1 MHLTRK
7 VVSGPVTRRDLL
19 VSLSALFLAPR
30 AMAQS
35 TAKPPITTRFLNNVM
50 IAVSN
55 MQRSVDF
62 YQKLFGAPI
71 RQGNIAIFRIGGGPR
86 FFGLT
91 EATGGAQ
98 PGYLS
103 FGIAIDDFD
112 QDGTR
117 KTLAGAG
124 VMGAQ
129 VTMRGTT
136 PELWVPDPSGIK
148 IQLQHPGYGY
158 GTGPRGDVLPPA
170 PRSATQPAFA
180 LKTLSH
186 MTLTIKDGPRSMEFY
201 QKVFGLRVQAMQGTT
216 ACLAVGPGPDFLAVN
231 TKAVNPNAIAG
242 VNHACVTIENF
253 DPQKVMGALIDS
265 GLEPVEP
272 GPAASRPMVCHLR
285 LRQRAGNGGGPTSPM
300 GSAELYF
307 RDPDNI
313 NVQIADVRY
322 CGGSGFFGE
331 ICP

>member
-1 MHLTRK
+1 MHPTRNDA
-7 VVSGPVTRRDLL
+7 SRLTRRDLL
-19 VSLSALFLAPR
+19 VSLSALCLAPR
-30 AMAQS
+30 ATAQS
-35 TAKPPITTRFLNNVM
+35 TGKPPIPTRFLSNVM

-71 RQGNIAIFRIGGGPR
+71 QQGNVAIFRIGGGPR

-91 EATGGAQ
+91 EAAGVQ

-103 FGIAIDDFD
+103 FGMAIDDFD
-112 QDGTR
+112 PDRTR
-117 KTLAGAG
+117 KALADAG
-124 VMGAQ
+124 VTLAQ
-129 VTMRGTT
+129 VTMRETT

-170 PRSATQPAFA
+170 PASSRPPAFS

-231 TKAVNPNAIAG
+231 TKTVNPNAIAG
-242 VNHACVTIENF
+242 INHACVTIENF

-272 GPAASRPMVCHLR
+272 GPAAAQPMVCHLR